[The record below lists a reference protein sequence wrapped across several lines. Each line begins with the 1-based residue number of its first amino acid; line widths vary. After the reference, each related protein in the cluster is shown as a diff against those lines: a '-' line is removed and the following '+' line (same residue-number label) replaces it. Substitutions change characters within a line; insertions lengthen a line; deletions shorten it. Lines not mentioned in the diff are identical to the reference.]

1 MYIIL
6 FMRVFMP
13 LWAARNMLLA
23 MLVLHAFNEGPEQQN
38 KNITLVI
45 LIFWQNEQN
54 GKMH

>member
-1 MYIIL
+1 
-6 FMRVFMP
+6 
-13 LWAARNMLLA
+13 MLLA

-38 KNITLVI
+38 KNTTLVI